1 MISSSKLDLVSECP
15 GSLTLPWR
23 DEPTS
28 YSEAG
33 TERHEGDELAINAG
47 DVPEEYESRWPGL
60 TWRAE
65 SAYVYDIS
73 IDTSQHRGYGIGRK
87 YGTVGPFEVPG
98 TIDAEG
104 RGNGILVVVDR
115 KGHEIQAPA
124 GQHRQVRFLA
134 LAAAR
139 HRPADRIIVAIR
151 PEIGPLDVAE
161 LDPVFDLDVIAH
173 DIKQL
178 VIQSARVRSDAR
190 SGKPVEFRTGR
201 HCRWCPAFAA
211 CPKQADLKALVQ
223 LEDDHPELALSTLVD
238 DDTAA
243 DVYELWKRVG
253 ILHKRIGQ
261 QLYAHA
267 AMRPIPLGNGKLFGK
282 HEKLGNER
290 LDGDVVYEVVK
301 SHHGQEVADAAVTR
315 AATKTKLDAA
325 LKGKRGA
332 VKAVL
337 AEVRALGGATR
348 KAGETIGE
356 YEVAAALP
364 APDDEPKLPESAPSP
379 F

>member
-1 MISSSKLDLVSECP
+1 MISSSKLDLVSECE

-23 DEPTS
+23 DEPTV

-33 TERHEGDELAINAG
+33 TERHAGDELAINAG

-73 IDTSQHRGYGIGRK
+73 SDTSTHRGYGIGRR
-87 YGTVGPFEVPG
+87 YGDVGPFEVPG

-104 RGNGILVVVDR
+104 RGPGVLVVVDR
-115 KGHEIQAPA
+115 KGFEEQSPA
-124 GQHRQVRFLA
+124 AVHRQVRFLA
-134 LAAAR
+134 LAASR
-139 HRPADRIIVAIR
+139 HQPAGRIVVAIR
-151 PEIGPLDVAE
+151 PEVGPMDVAE
-161 LDPVFDLDVIAH
+161 LDPGFDLDVIAH

-211 CPKQADLKALVQ
+211 CPKQAELQALVK
-223 LEDDHPELALSTLVD
+223 LEDDHPDLALQTFVD
-238 DDTAA
+238 DETAA
-243 DVYELWKRVG
+243 DVYELYKRIG

-267 AMRPIPLGNGKLFGK
+267 AVRPIPLASGKMFGK
-282 HEKLGNER
+282 FDKLGNER
-290 LDGDVVYEVVK
+290 LSGDVVYEVVK
-301 SHHGQEVADAAVTR
+301 SHFGQAVADAAVER
-315 AATKTKLDAA
+315 HATKTKLATA

-332 VKAVL
+332 VKTVL

-348 KAGETIGE
+348 KAGEDIGE
-356 YEVAAALP
+356 YELGPRLVTDEEQPQLQE
-364 APDDEPKLPESAPSP
+364 AP

>member
-1 MISSSKLDLVSECP
+1 MISSSKLDLISECP
-15 GSLTLPWR
+15 GALTLPWR
-23 DEPTS
+23 DEPNEW
-28 YSEAG
+28 SEAG
-33 TERHEGDELAINAG
+33 TERHEGDEHAINAG

-73 IDTSQHRGYGIGRK
+73 SDTSTHRGYGIGRK
-87 YGTVGPFEVPG
+87 YGAVGPFEVPG

-139 HRPADRIIVAIR
+139 HQPADRIIVAIR
-151 PEIGPLDVAE
+151 PEVGPMDVAE

-173 DIKQL
+173 DIKRL
-178 VIQSARVRSDAR
+178 VIDSARVRSDAR
-190 SGKPVEFRTGR
+190 NGKSVEFRTGR

-211 CPKQADLKALVQ
+211 CPKQADLTALVK
-223 LEDDHPELALSTLVD
+223 LEDDHPELALQTFVD
-238 DDTAA
+238 DETAA
-243 DVYELWKRVG
+243 DVYELYKRIG

-267 AMRPIPLGNGKLFGK
+267 AVRPIPVGNGKMFGK
-282 HEKLGNER
+282 FEKLGNER
-290 LDGDVVYEVVK
+290 LSGDVVYEVVK
-301 SHHGQEVADAAVTR
+301 SHFGQAMADAAVER
-315 AATKTKLDAA
+315 HATKTRLETA
-325 LKGKRGA
+325 LKGRRGA
-332 VKAVL
+332 VKTVL

-348 KAGETIGE
+348 KAGESIGE
-356 YEVAAALP
+356 YQPGPRLVTDADEQIQEV
-364 APDDEPKLPESAPSP
+364 SASP

>member
-23 DEPTS
+23 DEPTV

-33 TERHEGDELAINAG
+33 TERHAGDELAINAG

-60 TWRAE
+60 EWRAE

-73 IDTSQHRGYGIGRK
+73 SDTSTHRGYGIGRR
-87 YGTVGPFEVPG
+87 YGAVGPFEVPG

-104 RGNGILVVVDR
+104 RGPGILVVVDR

-124 GQHRQVRFLA
+124 GQHRQARFLA

-139 HRPADRIIVAIR
+139 HQPADRIIVAIR
-151 PEIGPLDVAE
+151 PELGPMDVAE

-190 SGKPVEFRTGR
+190 AGKPVGFRPGR
-201 HCRWCPAFAA
+201 HCRWCPAFAS
-211 CPKQADLKALVQ
+211 CPKQSELQALVK
-223 LEDDHPELALSTLVD
+223 LEDDHPDLALQTFVD
-238 DDTAA
+238 DETAA
-243 DVYELWKRVG
+243 DVYELYKRIG
-253 ILHKRIGQ
+253 ILYKRIGQ

-267 AMRPIPLGNGKLFGK
+267 AVRPIPLASGKMFGK
-282 HEKLGNER
+282 FEKLGNER
-290 LDGDVVYEVVK
+290 LSGDVVYEVVK
-301 SHHGQEVADAAVTR
+301 AHHGQEVADAAVER
-315 AATKTKLDAA
+315 HATKTKLATA

-332 VKAVL
+332 VKTVL

-348 KAGETIGE
+348 KAGEDIGE
-356 YEVAAALP
+356 YEPGPRLVTDEEQPQLQE
-364 APDDEPKLPESAPSP
+364 AP